1 MDIPKLLDPAAAQR
15 ALELDRDADP
25 GPWRCVPNEHPLPGS
40 YAITDDHDE
49 EAPIADEIENGA
61 NAELMAEG
69 RMLMPQLA
77 RQVLALIDV
86 VKALKKAAP

>member
-1 MDIPKLLDPAAAQR
+1 MNHLDPTAALA
-15 ALELDRDADP
+15 ALKLDEDADP
-25 GPWRCVPNEHPLPGS
+25 GPWRCMPHDQPLPGG
-40 YAITDDHDE
+40 YTVTDDHDE
-49 EAPIADEIENGA
+49 EAPIAGEIENGA

-86 VKALKKAAP
+86 VKALKKS